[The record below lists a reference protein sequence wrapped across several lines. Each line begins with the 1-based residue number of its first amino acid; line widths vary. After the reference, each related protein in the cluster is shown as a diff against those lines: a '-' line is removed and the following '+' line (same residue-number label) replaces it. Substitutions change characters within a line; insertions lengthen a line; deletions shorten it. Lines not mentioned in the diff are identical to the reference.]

1 MRAFLWCNGE
11 IPSQEIISSLGE
23 ISPLFGVDGG
33 GAKANSLGLNV
44 NEILGDLDSIDNDDS
59 QIKKTLLENQ
69 HFSDLT
75 KTINELAK
83 RGFSEFDILGVDGG
97 DTGHILGIWGSLAE
111 LSQDLVIRLY
121 HQNSITHRIT
131 TESGDFKFEID
142 KDRLFSVF
150 ALSKCQNVS
159 IKGAEWEIFNEELDF
174 STKGLHNKGLGN
186 PITISGDGI
195 LALIIEN

>member
-11 IPSQEIISSLGE
+11 KPDKEIISNLGN

-33 GAKANSLGLNV
+33 GNKAKSFGFDV
-44 NEILGDLDSIDNDDS
+44 KEILGDLDSVVNDD
-59 QIKKTLLENQ
+59 QVTKTTLLENQ
-69 HFSDLT
+69 NLSDLT
-75 KTINELAK
+75 KAINELEK